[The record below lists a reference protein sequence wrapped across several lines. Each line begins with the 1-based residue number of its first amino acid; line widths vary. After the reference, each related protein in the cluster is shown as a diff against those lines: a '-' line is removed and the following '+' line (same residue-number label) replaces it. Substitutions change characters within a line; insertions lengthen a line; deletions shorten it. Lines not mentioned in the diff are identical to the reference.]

1 MQKSEDRMVLEIATK
16 NLTELIGQLKDE
28 LDSLDP
34 FAVTGAQFRA
44 ACIEGIIN
52 FMQRELDKWR

>member
-28 LDSLDP
+28 LGKLDP
-34 FAVTGAQFRA
+34 FAVTDAQFRVA
-44 ACIEGIIN
+44 GIEGIIN
-52 FMQRELDKWR
+52 FMQKEVEK